1 MDGEMNDPTEE
12 DNDADDGFADM
23 QEEEI
28 QRKVEEMRSWAS
40 ILHELADQIDYNAAY
55 ADQRVYNLISHTIA
69 PSIQLRNKVREK
81 ENATNSSA
89 GTSLTTWSTA
99 FAGIMTWRTRPLDR
113 IRQSFNSWRI
123 KE

>member
-1 MDGEMNDPTEE
+1 MDGETADPTEE
-12 DNDADDGFADM
+12 DNNVDDELADM

-40 ILHELADQIDYNAAY
+40 LLHELADQIDYNAAY
-55 ADQRVYNLISHTIA
+55 ADQRVYDLIAHTIA

-81 ENATNSSA
+81 ENATNSSQ
-89 GTSLTTWSTA
+89 GTNLTTWSAA

-113 IRQSFNSWRI
+113 IRQSLNSWRTR
-123 KE
+123 E